1 MLRLLFIEDEPS
13 SVESAVNRLGKG
25 GHECTIIGFSQAEST
40 ISTMKPDMVILDLL
54 EGGPTPE
61 PEVRG
66 REVYDFIWRN
76 RFCPIVVYSAQPDA
90 LAGGP
95 HPFVQVV
102 QKGSGSDIRLE
113 SVVGELR
120 PHVDA
125 LRDVEVQIYREFTLA
140 LREVAP
146 HAFRVF
152 PDSVRRNDAILRS
165 GRRRLAAL
173 MDDLTRHGQTLAS
186 WEQYLCPPVND
197 NIQLGDV
204 IHERGRGHDAPET
217 FRIVLTP
224 SCDLVASGGREP
236 KVSNVLVARCYILR
250 EGLRLTSLGVASAKT
265 LLGRLPSILTQ
276 GYFETIMFFPKF
288 EGKIP
293 HMAASLRSLELV
305 PLDQIG
311 TEECKFERIAS
322 IDSPFRELVAWAY
335 LQVACRPGLPDRNFK
350 EWSRE
355 IISSC

>member
-1 MLRLLFIEDEPS
+1 MRLLFIEDEPS
-13 SVESAVNRLGKG
+13 SVESAINRMKRG
-25 GHECTIIGFSQAEST
+25 GHDCTVSGFPQAERN
-40 ISTMKPDMVILDLL
+40 ISAMKPDMVILDLL

-61 PEVRG
+61 PEVSG

-90 LAGGP
+90 LTADQ
-95 HPFVQVV
+95 HPFVKRV
-102 QKGSGSDIRLE
+102 QKGSGSDVRLE

-125 LRDVEVQIYREFTLA
+125 LKDAETKIYREFTLA

-146 HAFRVF
+146 LAFKVF
-152 PDSVRRNDAILRS
+152 KNPIERNDAILRS

-173 MDDLTRHGQTLAS
+173 MDDLSRYGQTLTS
-186 WEQYLCPPVND
+186 WEQYLCPPINV

-204 IHERGRGHDAPET
+204 IHERGRDHDAPET

-236 KVSNVLVARCYILR
+236 KVSNVLVARCYGLR
-250 EGLRLTSLGVASAKT
+250 EGLRLTSLGDASPKT
-265 LLGRLPSILTQ
+265 LEGRLPSILTH

-293 HMAASLRSLELV
+293 HMAVSLRILELV

-311 TEECKFERIAS
+311 INTCKFERIAS

-335 LQVACRPGLPDRNFK
+335 LQVSCRPGLPDRNFK
-350 EWSRE
+350 EWTKE
-355 IISSC
+355 IITSC